1 MAMFV
6 YTSTPNLFCSPPP
19 PLPLVHDLTI
29 HLEHMVSALYIYTKE
44 CHTALQAASV
54 FPFQM
59 ELRIDSVSQKMEPEE
74 DDVESLLP

>member
-6 YTSTPNLFCSPPP
+6 YTSTPNLICSPP
-19 PLPLVHDLTI
+19 PLVHDLTI